1 MKLEI
6 RRCKISLRRAQCALR
21 RSLARRRTEH
31 KLTKVDTRQVPTHK
45 HEIRAFIVARNESLR
60 LPYILQYY
68 TAQGVDRIFVIDNNS
83 SDDTSKIVL
92 SYQNTH
98 LFFTK
103 DHFSSRKA
111 YWIDYLLRR
120 YGQDHWCVI
129 IDADEILAYP
139 FFETF
144 TIRGLCDFLE
154 EENTNAMGCFLLDMY
169 PQTPLNQTKYQSGS
183 DPLLTASWFD
193 ANSYAQ
199 RNPGPLY
206 IAEHNIIHDGPAQS
220 YGGMR
225 KRVFGIDPCV
235 SKFPLVKFKK
245 SMFLST
251 GLHWIEGARVS
262 DIRGALLHF
271 KFLGDFVGNVT
282 AAAAEGQYWN
292 NSSEYKAYLSV
303 IRKNPEL
310 ILHSTASVK
319 FGGSQQLIALGIM
332 KTSSRFGHYAT
343 TISPTASPTST
354 LPAA

>member
-1 MKLEI
+1 MTFEI
-6 RRCKISLRRAQCALR
+6 QRRKISLRRAQCVLR
-21 RSLARRRTEH
+21 RSLARRGAEH
-31 KLTKVDTRQVPTHK
+31 TITKVDTRQVPNSQ

-60 LPYILQYY
+60 LPYVLQYY
-68 TAQGVDRIFVIDNNS
+68 TSRGVDRIFVIDNNS
-83 SDDTSKIVL
+83 SDNTAEVVL
-92 SYQNTH
+92 SYPNTH

-103 DHFSSRKA
+103 ERFSSGKP
-111 YWIDYLLRR
+111 YWIDCLLRR
-120 YGQDHWCVI
+120 YGRDHWCVI
-129 IDADEILAYP
+129 IDTDEILIYP
-139 FFETF
+139 FYETF

-154 EENTNAMGCFLLDMY
+154 EEYTNAMGCVLLDMY
-169 PQTPLNQTKYQSGS
+169 PQAPLNQTKYQSGT

-193 ANSYAQ
+193 TNSYAE

-251 GLHWIEGARVS
+251 GSHWIEGARVS

-271 KFLGDFVGNVT
+271 KFLDDFVENVK
-282 AAAAEGQYWN
+282 AAAAEGQYWR
-292 NSSEYKAYLSV
+292 NSIEYKAYLSA
-303 IRKNPEL
+303 IQKNPDL

-319 FGGSQQLIALGIM
+319 FRGSQQLIALGIM
-332 KTSSRFGHYAT
+332 RTSGRFGHYAM
-343 TISPTASPTST
+343 TISPPASPT
-354 LPAA
+354 